1 MPKSCHGE
9 FYSSFRLLARRGR
22 SGGIANELQIFGLFR
37 WYAELF
43 LVVLS
48 RNPFETGF
56 GDHKRLR
63 IRLRIVNRDGNFQG
77 VMIHTRVAF
86 LHAQIDAMRMAGII
100 QPASFVTPD
109 RIHDECVISLPMSY
123 RVSVPPRIRGV
134 GGVPSHILGK
144 LTPVRPDFAPY
155 PVELK

>member
-1 MPKSCHGE
+1 MPISCQKSVTANSTRDLGYLPDVAGAAGSPIS
-9 FYSSFRLLARRGR
+9 FKYSAS
-22 SGGIANELQIFGLFR
+22 S
-37 WYAELF
+37 
-43 LVVLS
+43 
-48 RNPFETGF
+48 
-56 GDHKRLR
+56 
-63 IRLRIVNRDGNFQG
+63 
-77 VMIHTRVAF
+77 
-86 LHAQIDAMRMAGII
+86 DAMRMADVI

-109 RIHDECVISLPMSY
+109 RIHDERVISLPMSY